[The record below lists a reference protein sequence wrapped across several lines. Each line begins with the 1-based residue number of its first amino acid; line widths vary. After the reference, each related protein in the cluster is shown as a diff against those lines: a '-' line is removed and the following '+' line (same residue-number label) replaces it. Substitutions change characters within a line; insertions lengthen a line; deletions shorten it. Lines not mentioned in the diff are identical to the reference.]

1 MTPRRELKR
10 YAKQAMSGKY
20 GTVILAFVV
29 VQALS
34 LISGMVSSSLFPGTK
49 TIDIVLGYA
58 FSFILTL
65 LINVISAGLNYMY
78 LNIARKKAYSLNDLI
93 YFYKNHPD
101 RVIVATFFLA
111 VLNFL
116 TMLPYTIYGNT
127 AEIGETIESQVAWL
141 YTSLMLMIVGML
153 VFQILIIPLEMTY
166 FILADKPEIKGLDA
180 LKESIEIMHG
190 NCGRYLV
197 LKLSFVPLMFLSVF
211 TFYIALLWILPYME
225 MTEVMFYRDL
235 LGELTVQKEEEERAA
250 QDYVNPMFGSQ
261 PHENQQ
267 NQHQFWSA
275 PEENVSDPY
284 ENREEQ
290 NVAENKEIQSNLH
303 SADGELTSDSQ
314 HGMESAETQNIPA
327 GTENKKN
334 QEDTVSETQ
343 QNAQNTLSDQG
354 EEEDNEPKPW
364 DEYFNNL
371 K

>member
-1 MTPRRELKR
+1 MTPRRELKK

-20 GTVILAFVV
+20 GTIILAFVA

-34 LISGMVSSSLFPGTK
+34 LISGMVSSSLFPGTE
-49 TIDIVLGYA
+49 TLDIVMGYA

-78 LNIARKKAYSLNDLI
+78 LNIARGRKYSLNDLI

-101 RVIVATFFLA
+101 RVIIATFFLA

-116 TMLPYTIYGNT
+116 TMLPYTIYGNA
-127 AEIGETIESQVAWL
+127 AEIGDTIEAQITWL
-141 YTSLMLMIVGML
+141 YTSLVLMLIGMI

-166 FILADKPEIKGLDA
+166 FILADKPEIKGTEA
-180 LKESIEIMHG
+180 LKESIELMHG
-190 NCGRYLV
+190 NFGRYLV
-197 LKLSFVPLMFLSVF
+197 LKLSFIPLMILSVF

-235 LGELTVQKEEEERAA
+235 LGELTAQKEEEERAA
-250 QDYVNPMFGSQ
+250 QEYVNPMFGGQ
-261 PHENQQ
+261 PQENQQ
-267 NQHQFWSA
+267 NQQFWSA
-275 PEENVSDPY
+275 PEETASSSD
-284 ENREEQ
+284 ENNGEQ
-290 NVAENKEIQSNLH
+290 NVAEDKGMQNSWNNTEVNN
-303 SADGELTSDSQ
+303 DSI
-314 HGMESAETQNIPA
+314 A
-327 GTENKKN
+327 
-334 QEDTVSETQ
+334 QE
-343 QNAQNTLSDQG
+343 

>member
-1 MTPRRELKR
+1 MTPRRELKK

-20 GTVILAFVV
+20 GTIILAFVA

-34 LISGMVSSSLFPGTK
+34 LISGMISSSLFPGTE
-49 TIDIVLGYA
+49 TLDIVMGYA

-78 LNIARKKAYSLNDLI
+78 LNIARGRKYSLNDLI

-127 AEIGETIESQVAWL
+127 AEIGETIEAQITWL
-141 YTSLMLMIVGML
+141 YTSLVLMLIGMI

-166 FILADKPEIKGLDA
+166 YILADKPEIKGTEA
-180 LKESIEIMHG
+180 LKESIELMHG
-190 NCGRYLV
+190 NFGKYLV
-197 LKLSFVPLMFLSVF
+197 LKLSFIPLMFLSVF

-235 LGELTVQKEEEERAA
+235 LGELTAQKEEEERAA
-250 QDYVNPMFGSQ
+250 QEYVNPMFGGQ
-261 PHENQQ
+261 PQENQQ
-267 NQHQFWSA
+267 DQQNQQQFWSA
-275 PEENVSDPY
+275 LQEPAFDSY
-284 ENREEQ
+284 ESREEQ
-290 NVAENKEIQSNLH
+290 NT
-303 SADGELTSDSQ
+303 ADNEEMQNNVYDTDS
-314 HGMESAETQNIPA
+314 
-327 GTENKKN
+327 TEDWNSQADTVNKK
-334 QEDTVSETQ
+334 E
-343 QNAQNTLSDQG
+343 QNTPPAKE

>member
-1 MTPRRELKR
+1 MTPRRELKK

-20 GTVILAFVV
+20 GTIILAFVA

-34 LISGMVSSSLFPGTK
+34 LISGMVSSSLFPGTE
-49 TIDIVLGYA
+49 TLDIVMGYA

-78 LNIARKKAYSLNDLI
+78 LNIARGRKYSLNDLI

-127 AEIGETIESQVAWL
+127 AEIGETIEAQITWL
-141 YTSLMLMIVGML
+141 YTSLVLMLIGMI

-166 FILADKPEIKGLDA
+166 YILADKPEIKGTEA
-180 LKESIEIMHG
+180 LKESIELMHG
-190 NCGRYLV
+190 NFGRYLV
-197 LKLSFVPLMFLSVF
+197 LKLSFIPLMILSVF

-235 LGELTVQKEEEERAA
+235 LGELTAQKEEEERAA
-250 QDYVNPMFGSQ
+250 QEYVNPMFGGQ
-261 PHENQQ
+261 PQENQQ
-267 NQHQFWSA
+267 DQQNQQQFWSA
-275 PEENVSDPY
+275 SQKPAFDSY
-284 ENREEQ
+284 ESREEQ
-290 NVAENKEIQSNLH
+290 NT
-303 SADGELTSDSQ
+303 ADNEEMQNNVYDTDS
-314 HGMESAETQNIPA
+314 
-327 GTENKKN
+327 TEDWNSQADTVNKK
-334 QEDTVSETQ
+334 E
-343 QNAQNTLSDQG
+343 QNTPPAKE

>member
-1 MTPRRELKR
+1 MTPRRELKK

-20 GTVILAFVV
+20 GTIILAFVA

-34 LISGMVSSSLFPGTK
+34 LISGMVSSSLFPGTE
-49 TIDIVLGYA
+49 TLDIVMGYA

-78 LNIARKKAYSLNDLI
+78 LNIARGRKYSLNDLI

-127 AEIGETIESQVAWL
+127 AEIGETIEAQITWL
-141 YTSLMLMIVGML
+141 YTSLVLMLIGMI

-166 FILADKPEIKGLDA
+166 YILADKPEIKGTEA
-180 LKESIEIMHG
+180 LKESIELMHG
-190 NCGRYLV
+190 NFGKYLV
-197 LKLSFVPLMFLSVF
+197 LKLSFIPLMFLSVF

-235 LGELTVQKEEEERAA
+235 LGELTAQKEEEERAA
-250 QDYVNPMFGSQ
+250 QEYVNPMFGGQ
-261 PHENQQ
+261 PQENQQ
-267 NQHQFWSA
+267 DQQNQQQFWSA
-275 PEENVSDPY
+275 SQKPAFDSY
-284 ENREEQ
+284 ESREEQ
-290 NVAENKEIQSNLH
+290 NT
-303 SADGELTSDSQ
+303 ADNEEMQNNVYDTDS
-314 HGMESAETQNIPA
+314 
-327 GTENKKN
+327 TEDWNSQADTVNKK
-334 QEDTVSETQ
+334 E
-343 QNAQNTLSDQG
+343 QNTSPAKE

>member
-1 MTPRRELKR
+1 MTPRRELKK

-20 GTVILAFVV
+20 GTIILAFVA

-34 LISGMVSSSLFPGTK
+34 LISGMVSSSLFPGTE
-49 TIDIVLGYA
+49 TLDIVMGYA

-78 LNIARKKAYSLNDLI
+78 LNIARGRKYSLNDLI

-127 AEIGETIESQVAWL
+127 AEIGETIEAQITWL
-141 YTSLMLMIVGML
+141 YTSLVLMLIGMI

-166 FILADKPEIKGLDA
+166 YILADKPEIKGTEA
-180 LKESIEIMHG
+180 LKESIELMHG
-190 NCGRYLV
+190 NFGKYLV
-197 LKLSFVPLMFLSVF
+197 LKLSFIPLMFLSVF

-235 LGELTVQKEEEERAA
+235 LGELTAQKEEEERAA
-250 QDYVNPMFGSQ
+250 QEYVNPMFGGQ
-261 PHENQQ
+261 PQENQQ
-267 NQHQFWSA
+267 DQQNQQQFWSA
-275 PEENVSDPY
+275 SQKPAFDSY
-284 ENREEQ
+284 ESREEQ
-290 NVAENKEIQSNLH
+290 NT
-303 SADGELTSDSQ
+303 ADNEEMQNNVYDTDS
-314 HGMESAETQNIPA
+314 
-327 GTENKKN
+327 TEDWNSQADTVNKK
-334 QEDTVSETQ
+334 E
-343 QNAQNTLSDQG
+343 QNTQPAKE

>member
-1 MTPRRELKR
+1 MTPRRELKK

-20 GTVILAFVV
+20 GTIILAFVA

-34 LISGMVSSSLFPGTK
+34 LISGMVSSSLFPGTE
-49 TIDIVLGYA
+49 TLDIVMGYA

-78 LNIARKKAYSLNDLI
+78 LNIARGRKYSLNDLI

-127 AEIGETIESQVAWL
+127 AEIGETIEAQITWL
-141 YTSLMLMIVGML
+141 YTSLVLMLIGMI

-166 FILADKPEIKGLDA
+166 YILADKPEIKGTEA
-180 LKESIEIMHG
+180 LKESIELMHG
-190 NCGRYLV
+190 NFGKYLV
-197 LKLSFVPLMFLSVF
+197 LKLSFIPLMFLSVF

-235 LGELTVQKEEEERAA
+235 LGELTAQKEEEERAA
-250 QDYVNPMFGSQ
+250 QEYVNPMFGGQ
-261 PHENQQ
+261 PQENQQ
-267 NQHQFWSA
+267 YQQNQQQFWSA
-275 PEENVSDPY
+275 SQKPAFDSY
-284 ENREEQ
+284 ESREEQ
-290 NVAENKEIQSNLH
+290 NT
-303 SADGELTSDSQ
+303 ADNEEMQNNVYDTDS
-314 HGMESAETQNIPA
+314 
-327 GTENKKN
+327 TEDWNSQADTVNKK
-334 QEDTVSETQ
+334 E
-343 QNAQNTLSDQG
+343 QNTPPAKE

>member
-1 MTPRRELKR
+1 MTPRRELKK

-20 GTVILAFVV
+20 GTIILAFVA

-34 LISGMVSSSLFPGTK
+34 LISGMVSSSLFPGTE
-49 TIDIVLGYA
+49 TLDIVMGYA

-78 LNIARKKAYSLNDLI
+78 LNIARGRKYSLNDLI

-101 RVIVATFFLA
+101 RVIIATFFLA

-127 AEIGETIESQVAWL
+127 AEIGETIEAQITWL
-141 YTSLMLMIVGML
+141 YTSLVLMLIGMI

-166 FILADKPEIKGLDA
+166 FILADKPEIKGTEA
-180 LKESIEIMHG
+180 LKESIELMHG
-190 NCGRYLV
+190 NFGRYLV
-197 LKLSFVPLMFLSVF
+197 LKLSFIPLMLLSVF
-211 TFYIALLWILPYME
+211 TFYIALLWIFPYME

-235 LGELTVQKEEEERAA
+235 LGEITAQKEEEERAA
-250 QDYVNPMFGSQ
+250 QEYVNPMFGGQ
-261 PHENQQ
+261 PQENQQ
-267 NQHQFWSA
+267 DQQNQRQFWSA
-275 PEENVSDPY
+275 PEETASSSD
-284 ENREEQ
+284 ENNGEQ
-290 NVAENKEIQSNLH
+290 NVAEDKGIQNSWNNTDNEQ
-303 SADGELTSDSQ
+303 ASDSQ
-314 HGMESAETQNIPA
+314 YGTQPGEIQQIQNN
-327 GTENKKN
+327 TEVNN
-334 QEDTVSETQ
+334 DDSIAQE
-343 QNAQNTLSDQG
+343 

>member
-1 MTPRRELKR
+1 MTPRRELKK

-20 GTVILAFVV
+20 GTIILAFVA

-34 LISGMVSSSLFPGTK
+34 LISGMVSSSLFPGTE
-49 TIDIVLGYA
+49 TLDIVMGYA

-65 LINVISAGLNYMY
+65 LLNVISAGLNYMY
-78 LNIARKKAYSLNDLI
+78 LNIARGRKYSLNDLI

-127 AEIGETIESQVAWL
+127 AEIGETIEAQITWL
-141 YTSLMLMIVGML
+141 YTSLVLMLIGMI

-166 FILADKPEIKGLDA
+166 YILADKPEIKGTEA
-180 LKESIEIMHG
+180 LEESIELMNG
-190 NCGRYLV
+190 NFGKYLV
-197 LKLSFVPLMFLSVF
+197 LKLSFIPLMFLSVF

-235 LGELTVQKEEEERAA
+235 LGELTAQKEEEERAA
-250 QDYVNPMFGSQ
+250 QEYVNPMFGGQ
-261 PHENQQ
+261 PQENQQ
-267 NQHQFWSA
+267 DQQNQQQFWSA
-275 PEENVSDPY
+275 SQKPAFDSY
-284 ENREEQ
+284 ESREEQ
-290 NVAENKEIQSNLH
+290 NT
-303 SADGELTSDSQ
+303 ADNEEMQNNVYDTDS
-314 HGMESAETQNIPA
+314 
-327 GTENKKN
+327 TEDWNSQADTVNKK
-334 QEDTVSETQ
+334 E
-343 QNAQNTLSDQG
+343 QNTPPVKE

>member
-1 MTPRRELKR
+1 MTPRRELKK

-20 GTVILAFVV
+20 GTIILAFVA

-34 LISGMVSSSLFPGTK
+34 LISGMVSSSLFPGTE
-49 TIDIVLGYA
+49 TLDIVMGYA

-78 LNIARKKAYSLNDLI
+78 LNIARGRKYSLNDLI

-127 AEIGETIESQVAWL
+127 AEIGETIEAQITWL
-141 YTSLMLMIVGML
+141 YTSLVLMLIGMI

-166 FILADKPEIKGLDA
+166 YILADKPEIKGTEA
-180 LKESIEIMHG
+180 LKESIELMHG
-190 NCGRYLV
+190 NFGKYLV
-197 LKLSFVPLMFLSVF
+197 LKLSFIPLMFLSVF

-235 LGELTVQKEEEERAA
+235 LGEITAQKEEEERAA
-250 QDYVNPMFGSQ
+250 QEYVNPMFGGQ
-261 PHENQQ
+261 PQENQQ
-267 NQHQFWSA
+267 DQQFWSA
-275 PEENVSDPY
+275 PEETASSSD
-284 ENREEQ
+284 ENNEEQ
-290 NVAENKEIQSNLH
+290 NVAEDKGMQYSWNNTDNEQ
-303 SADGELTSDSQ
+303 TSDSQ
-314 HGMESAETQNIPA
+314 CGTQPGEIHQIQNN
-327 GTENKKN
+327 TEVNN
-334 QEDTVSETQ
+334 DDSIAQE
-343 QNAQNTLSDQG
+343 

>member
-20 GTVILAFVV
+20 GTIILAFVA

-34 LISGMVSSSLFPGTK
+34 LIGGMVSSSLFPGTE
-49 TIDIVLGYA
+49 TIDIVMGYA

-78 LNIARKKAYSLNDLI
+78 LNIARERSYSLNDLI

-101 RVIVATFFLA
+101 RVLIATFFLA

-127 AEIGETIESQVAWL
+127 AEIGDTIESQIAWL
-141 YTSLMLMIVGML
+141 YTSILLMLVGVL
-153 VFQILIIPLEMTY
+153 VFQVLVIPLEMTY
-166 FILADKPEIKGLDA
+166 FILADKPDIKGTEA
-180 LKESIEIMHG
+180 LKESIEMMHG
-190 NCGRYLV
+190 NFGRYLM
-197 LKLSFVPLMFLSVF
+197 LKISFIPLMFLSVF

-235 LGELTVQKEEEERAA
+235 LGELTAQKEEEERAA
-250 QDYVNPMFGSQ
+250 QDYVNPMFGGQ
-261 PHENQQ
+261 PQENQQ
-267 NQHQFWSA
+267 NQQQFWSA
-275 PEENVSDPY
+275 PQEAAFNSY
-284 ENREEQ
+284 ENGEEQ
-290 NVAENKEIQSNLH
+290 NTADNEEMQSNVYSTDSKSSSDSSYDSDSVKVQTQTASDRAENQNDQ
-303 SADGELTSDSQ
+303 ADTV
-314 HGMESAETQNIPA
+314 
-327 GTENKKN
+327 NKK
-334 QEDTVSETQ
+334 E
-343 QNAQNTLSDQG
+343 QNTLPAQE

-364 DEYFNNL
+364 DEYFNSL